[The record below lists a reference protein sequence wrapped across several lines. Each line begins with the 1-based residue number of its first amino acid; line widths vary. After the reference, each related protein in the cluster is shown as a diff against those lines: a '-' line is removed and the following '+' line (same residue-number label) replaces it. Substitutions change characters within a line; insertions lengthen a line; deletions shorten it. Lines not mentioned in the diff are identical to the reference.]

1 MATLRSQCVKCFKA
15 VGTPARLKI
24 FMAAKNGKIDISDL
38 AKLTDLR
45 QPTVTFHVNQL
56 VKAGLL
62 KKSKSGRNVYVS
74 LSIRCPHCPLYS

>member
-1 MATLRSQCVKCFKA
+1 MVSLKNQCASCFKA
-15 VGTPARLKI
+15 VGAPARLKI
-24 FMAAKNGKIDISDL
+24 FLAVKKEKTDISEL
-38 AKLTDLR
+38 AKLTGLR

-74 LSIRCPHCPLYS
+74 LSIHCAPCPLYS